1 VKHQKGKMEAHGGTR
16 NLPYSTLVNYG
27 AKLWDWCLC
36 GDFNWNILGD
46 CAKGF
51 VYFRTGTLG
60 TKAGKGPNECKCE
73 AFCLRL
79 VCQMCQRC

>member
-51 VYFRTGTLG
+51 VWTLEPV
-60 TKAGKGPNECKCE
+60 KGPMNVSVKH
-73 AFCLRL
+73 F
-79 VCQMCQRC
+79 V